1 MTRRWRPMIIKSG
14 LFFVVLLFS
23 SAASGQEGT
32 GDPVVP
38 AEGTGEPVLPSVDEV
53 MDHLDQ
59 LWQAD
64 SSHSEMSMTVETE
77 EWSRTLDL
85 EGWSLGDDFSL
96 VIIRSPARE
105 AGTASLMTDEGMWS
119 YAPRADRLMR
129 IPSGMLSD
137 SWMGSHFSNDDLMRE
152 SDYQDDFDTTLSWV
166 EEDGTTYLLA
176 SSITHEDAPIP
187 YTRIDWLMTEDTWV
201 PVRGE
206 YYDDE
211 EIVRT
216 MYFRDVQTISGR
228 PVPMVMELIPHTEP
242 GESTLVQYTLLEFD
256 AEVDEDLFTQRG
268 LRRAA
273 QQR

>member
-1 MTRRWRPMIIKSG
+1 MMKRWRPTTWRFG
-14 LFFVVLLFS
+14 LCFGALLFS
-23 SAASGQEGT
+23 SAVSAQEGT
-32 GDPVVP
+32 GELTP
-38 AEGTGEPVLPSVDEV
+38 EGTGEAVLPSVDEL

-59 LWQAD
+59 LWQSD
-64 SSHSEMSMTVETE
+64 SSHSEMEMTVNTE
-77 EWSRTLDL
+77 EWSRTLGL

-152 SDYQDDFDTTLSWV
+152 SDYQDDFDTTLNWI
-166 EEDGTTYLLA
+166 EEDGTRYLLA
-176 SSITHEDAPIP
+176 TSMTHEDAPIP
-187 YTRIDWLMTEDTWV
+187 YTQIDWLMTEDEWV
-201 PVRGE
+201 PVRAD

-216 MYFRDVQTISGR
+216 MHFRDVQTISGR
-228 PVPMVMELIPHTEP
+228 PVPMVMELIPHTHP
-242 GESTLVQYTLLEFD
+242 GESTLVEYTLLEFD
-256 AEVDEDLFTQRG
+256 VEIDEDLFTQRG